1 MGASDDIKTPHGWS
15 GNRVKRFIVTGAIIG
30 ALIGLAVF
38 LLKVA
43 LMDDFDYGEN
53 WLWAIAVLVGVV
65 GGGVIGLVV
74 AGIGGS
80 EEPL

>member
-1 MGASDDIKTPHGWS
+1 MGATDDISTPHGWS
-15 GNRVKRFIVTGAIIG
+15 SNRIKRFIVLGVIIG

-38 LLKVA
+38 LLKPA
-43 LMDDFDYGEN
+43 LMDDFDYAEN
-53 WLWAIAVLVGVV
+53 WLWVLAVLVGAL

-80 EEPL
+80 EKPL